1 MYREPGCELI
11 AHLLVLTSGMATR
24 DDVQE
29 LVWIRL
35 GFPLQ
40 RCPHGWLGPVG
51 NVIQQIYTSAE

>member
-11 AHLLVLTSGMATR
+11 AHLTFGMATR

-29 LVWIRL
+29 SAWIRL

-40 RCPHGWLGPVG
+40 RCPHGWPGPVG
-51 NVIQQIYTSAE
+51 NVQQIYTSAQ